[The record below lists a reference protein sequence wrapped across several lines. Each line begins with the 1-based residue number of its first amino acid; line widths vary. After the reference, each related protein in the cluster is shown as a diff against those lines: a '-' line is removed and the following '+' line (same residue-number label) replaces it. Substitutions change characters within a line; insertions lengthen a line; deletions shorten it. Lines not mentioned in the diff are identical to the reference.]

1 VRDDADWCAERNSFI
16 SDDAIIRERR
26 KQSQTCQ
33 KTRMPAASRQPRQR
47 SRA

>member
-16 SDDAIIRERR
+16 SDDAIICERR

-33 KTRMPAASRQPRQR
+33 KTRMPAS
-47 SRA
+47 